1 MFLSKLNRR
10 NETKVMETKL
20 TKEIKLALLQRT
32 NQKIGTYGA
41 FEVSFGSRY
50 ILEKKLKSDVTM

>member
-1 MFLSKLNRR
+1 
-10 NETKVMETKL
+10 METKL

-50 ILEKKLKSDVTM
+50 ILEKKLKSDVTMQSLMDLILLVLR